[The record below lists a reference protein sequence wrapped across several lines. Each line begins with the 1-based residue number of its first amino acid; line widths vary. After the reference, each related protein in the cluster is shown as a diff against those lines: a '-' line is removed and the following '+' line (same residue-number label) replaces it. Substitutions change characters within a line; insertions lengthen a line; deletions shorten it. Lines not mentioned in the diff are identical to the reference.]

1 MASSTQH
8 GLPWWSWLFPAVAL
22 ALVVAHPDP
31 LGIGGVLMGAALIGA
46 VFAGVH
52 HAEVVAHRVGEPYG
66 SLVLAVAVTVIE
78 AGLIVSM
85 MLGGGKE
92 TVARDSIFAALMI
105 ALNGIVG
112 LALVMGGARFLEQGF
127 QARAAAAY
135 LAVLAAMA
143 TLTLVLPNYTAST
156 PGPMFNTAQLVF
168 VSVVSLALYAVF
180 LFVQTVRHR
189 EYFLPEADDAD
200 GIADP
205 PSARAAWIS
214 AGLMLPALVGV
225 VLLAKFL
232 APAVEAG
239 VAAVAAPVSV
249 VGVAIAA
256 LVLLPEGFSAIRA
269 ARRNRLQTSLNL
281 ALGSVI
287 ACIGLTIPVVAAVAI
302 WLGEPLVLGLR
313 PSETVLLV
321 LTLFTAGLTL
331 GSGRTTVLQG
341 AVHLVIFAAFL
352 FMAFVP

>member
-1 MASSTQH
+1 MAGSAKH
-8 GLPWWSWLFPAVAL
+8 GLPWWSWVFPIL
-22 ALVVAHPDP
+22 ALGLVLLHPDP
-31 LGIGGVLMGAALIGA
+31 LGVGGVVMGLALIGA

-52 HAEVVAHRVGEPYG
+52 HAEVVAHRIGEPFG

-92 TVARDSIFAALMI
+92 TVARDSVFAALMI

-112 LALVMGGARFLEQGF
+112 LALVLGGARYLEQGF

-156 PGPMFNTAQLVF
+156 PGPVFNTAQLVF
-168 VSVVSLALYAVF
+168 VSVVSLVLYVVF

-205 PSARAAWIS
+205 PSLRATWMS

-239 VAAVAAPVSV
+239 VAAAAAPVSV

-256 LVLLPEGFSAIRA
+256 LVLLPEGFSAVRA

-287 ACIGLTIPVVAAVAI
+287 ACIGLTIPVVAVVAI
-302 WLGEPLVLGLR
+302 WLGQPLVLGLR

-352 FMAFVP
+352 FMAVVP